1 MQRPRFH
8 PLRLKRFYT
17 GQLTSEAS
25 QLDRSAADQP
35 VPLATLQEGLGRQD
49 GDQRDDPPP
58 SHPPVAEVV
67 SASIS
72 SANTVSDS
80 SSAISSEHSR
90 AEGEARHLLR
100 RTPIS
105 YLLNQAYGLWFF
117 LSSFILTLI
126 ITRAFV
132 NSHELYGVYAVAMSA
147 FNTIAYIVAFG
158 LEDAT
163 TTYVPRVLAE
173 HGQPAAAALIR
184 RLLLLRSLTLVL
196 CMGVMLFA
204 LPALAWPFSLL
215 PSSWT
220 WASDLANGLRNP
232 QLLRHITPIAF
243 YVLGNGI
250 FSLQTA
256 VCASFMRM
264 RLVFVIGSLSQL
276 VQLPLSYL
284 VLRLGGS
291 VDGLLWMQALVSLA
305 SAAAFLIW
313 QAPLLLQRG
322 AGYHQPLKPVI
333 RLGLSAWLTNL
344 VSGALLKQ
352 TVIILL
358 GSFAVPLAEIGYFN
372 LSYQLGHTASLLM
385 VTGFGG
391 VAGSAL
397 AAAFVGQNYA
407 RLARSWQALIK
418 IETLLA
424 APVLVFS
431 FFNASLIAHLL
442 YQGYEPV
449 GPLLALFLIFQILIR
464 TLGTSIHQSTLYVV
478 GRAWQVVLGQWI
490 SLLSLII
497 LGVVLIPSWGPA
509 GALIAD
515 GLAQIIGGAL
525 LLGFLWR
532 LLPERYP
539 LSYTLRLLLALALAA
554 IPSLLLRPHNFP
566 TLTLA
571 GFIYLIGAA
580 LLLLLIRPLT
590 QEDLMLLRSLHPRL
604 ASYLRP
610 FAHTRRRTGAQAA
623 SDNAP

>member
-8 PLRLKRFYT
+8 PLRLKRLYT
-17 GQLTSEAS
+17 GQLASEAAQS
-25 QLDRSAADQP
+25 DHGMANQADQP
-35 VPLATLQEGLGRQD
+35 TPQTTLPEEASGQD
-49 GDQRDDPPP
+49 GTQREKSTPNRP
-58 SHPPVAEVV
+58 HLTEVV
-67 SASIS
+67 GTSVISTSASS
-72 SANTVSDS
+72 SNGPATRVES
-80 SSAISSEHSR
+80 SG
-90 AEGEARHLLR
+90 AEAEARHLLR

-173 HGQPAAAALIR
+173 HGQPAAASLIR

-204 LPALAWPFSLL
+204 LPALAWPFGLL

-220 WASDLANGLRNP
+220 WASDLASGLRNP

-250 FSLQTA
+250 ISLQTA

-264 RLVFVIGSLSQL
+264 RLVFVIGSLAQL

-284 VLRLGGS
+284 VLRLDSS

-313 QAPLLLQRG
+313 QAPLLLQGG
-322 AGYHQPLKPVI
+322 ARYRQPLKPVI

-431 FFNASLIAHLL
+431 FFNASVIAHLL

-449 GPLLALFLIFQILIR
+449 GPLLALFLTFQILIR

-478 GRAWQVVLGQWI
+478 GKAWQVVLGQWI
-490 SLLSLII
+490 GLLSLII
-497 LGVVLIPSWGPA
+497 LGIALIPGWGPA

-515 GLAQIIGGAL
+515 GLAQVIGGAL

-539 LSYTLRLLLALALAA
+539 LGYTLRLLLALALAA
-554 IPSLLLRPHNFP
+554 APSLLLHPYNFP
-566 TLTLA
+566 TLILA
-571 GFIYLIGAA
+571 GLIYLAGAV

-590 QEDLMLLRSLHPRL
+590 QEDLGLLHSLHPRL
-604 ASYLRP
+604 ARYLRP
-610 FAHTRRRTGAQAA
+610 FARAQRT
-623 SDNAP
+623 DRER